1 MELNQKLIS
10 NYLLIVI
17 VLLTIIT
24 TSTIVN
30 GCKDVV
36 LDYTEDVP
44 SSSTSTCLG
53 TTPSVTFNNYQVYS
67 VFTIS
72 PTPISISTDV
82 NKKIVTFKYDTA
94 YTLNYNVGEGCT
106 ENTKIFNYASLS
118 PPVAQF
124 TVTQGKCSNSE
135 SSITI
140 TNPQSIS
147 EYELKLINSS
157 NSIIKLNS
165 TNPTTTISK
174 SGQWVLSD
182 SSLGALYEPC
192 ERVISIGQ
200 PSTGYPEFTITSPSC
215 YGNNGSIIVSSA
227 TASSFTLITLTNTLN
242 GNLITSSSVG
252 SFTSLES
259 GDYLLSLTSNA
270 CGKQI
275 IPVTLDPIMPRLA
288 FTYTDVTC
296 PSKPKI
302 KVSIDDAN
310 IPSTETFTMTIN
322 GIASIGNILSPII
335 TSENQTSLPFT
346 FSYKNCLSSFSLP
359 MNQPQMN
366 LAFSIDSQ
374 ENSLY
379 DCSLPS
385 SSSINLNYDKSSI
398 TDLTVKLVNDG
409 STLTPI
415 DSNLN
420 KYSIKTNQQL
430 SISSSC
436 YVNPLFIELPQP
448 EPIINVDGGING
460 IGCYE
465 NTTISVYNH
474 LDFSSIKLVPLDSL
488 TSSIQLNSETG
499 QFANIYRKSYNLV
512 YQYCSTSIESSKL
525 LNLASSTLTS
535 SQYILEQ
542 DSTTTNDLDCK
553 TGGVSVKATFI
564 KSDSTKLDPIY
575 SFFNPN
581 QITPIQFKINDNCI
595 IDLNFNQNI
604 TFNSNY
610 VNLNNKPIIKINNST
625 CLYSNDGSIEIDGN
639 GIDIGSVIIGDQ
651 LFRKSSNGVY
661 GGLSVGSYQVSLIYS
676 TISSNLFCGGQKYD
690 VGTLTI
696 GSIDS
701 SFNVVVN
708 SVSNANCQTNGNDGS
723 ITIENPTTFKS
734 ISIASGGGGG
744 GGGGGANVAVNGV
757 LSNLQSGLHKV
768 DFESIDSKCK
778 GSFPVFVGSA
788 GTEPTIT
795 LNLIQPSTCYS
806 DPSISSVSNVIGDGI
821 LSIGIFNSSGD
832 SMEVSK
838 VIDVNSNNLQFT
850 SQTGAIPISPG
861 NKVLIIYSGTC
872 AYRKTITI
880 PHTDPSLSYSSTF
893 DYNCINQFEN
903 GLISSSLES
912 NFNVVINSVK
922 VTTTTPTKTPTT
934 TNSINNSPFVI
945 NNLQS
950 GQYSALVK
958 WNSVC
963 QSVLPIVTKSVNPIT
978 PPSPT
983 FTITHDSSTCLSD
996 YNYHLQITNMEKYS
1010 SVSINGRIQDDSNGN
1025 FFMLPFTSGEIIY
1038 KDKSTQCIGKVNF
1051 NFDPLTIATP
1061 LSTNS
1066 NINKTFETC
1075 HGSCDGTLQISN
1087 NILNETYYHYSS
1099 ISIRE
1104 NSKRFLTPFKP
1115 SMSSG
1120 INYYGISTTNLLFN
1134 EIGKSNPFCI
1144 ISKPI
1149 SFTSF
1154 EPIIVNLNGESCLAF
1169 NNDTDLVLY
1178 TNVTNP
1184 QTNIST
1190 IVVSY
1195 KGISKNIGSIEA
1207 LVRVFDDENSDIE
1220 SLPTGLT
1227 ATYKLVNANTPTSII
1242 PSSSNSI
1249 ADYDN
1254 LSFGNYLLTAS
1265 ITNKQCKRSLVQS
1278 FKLDNTTY
1286 NAFLIKLD
1294 TTNYCEAVRIVPF
1307 NMNLL
1312 FNYYITN
1319 SSGGLVYQYLNK
1331 TGVVI
1336 SDYLDSEMQYS
1347 IKAVQININSGQYIS
1362 SCNFI
1367 VQSKICPVNNDSQI
1381 KLIVGLALGL
1391 LVAAFIIVYAIYKLR
1406 QRQIKKNNNEKL
1418 KENEHP
1424 QEDDDQEE
1432 EIDENYRHH
1441 NMMVEM

>member
-1 MELNQKLIS
+1 MKLNKIISKYFLIIII
-10 NYLLIVI
+10 LLIF
-17 VLLTIIT
+17 TSII
-24 TSTIVN
+24 N

-36 LDYTEDVP
+36 LDYTEEVP
-44 SSSTSTCLG
+44 TSSSSTCLG

-72 PTPISISTDV
+72 PTPISMATDV
-82 NKKIVTFKYDTA
+82 NKKIVTFKYDTT
-94 YTLNYNVGEGCT
+94 YTLKYKVGDGCT
-106 ENTKIFNYASLS
+106 ENTKTFNYASLS

-124 TVTQGKCSNSE
+124 NVVKGKCSFSE
-135 SSITI
+135 SSVTI
-140 TNPQSIS
+140 TNAQTIS
-147 EYELKLINSS
+147 DYELKLNSDNIN
-157 NSIIKLNS
+157 IKLNS
-165 TNPTTTISK
+165 TNPTATISK
-174 SGQWVLSD
+174 SGQWILSD
-182 SSLGALYEPC
+182 FSLGALYTEC
-192 ERVISIGQ
+192 ERVISIDQ
-200 PSTGYPEFTITSPSC
+200 PSTGYPEFTITSPIC
-215 YGNNGSIIVSSA
+215 YGNNGSIIVKSPA
-227 TASSFTLITLTNTLN
+227 TFTSITLTNTVT
-242 GNLITSSSVG
+242 GNLITASSVG

-259 GDYLLSLTSNA
+259 GKYILSLSSSA
-270 CGKQI
+270 CGKQL
-275 IPVTLDPIMPRLA
+275 IPLTLDPIMPRLK
-288 FTYTDVTC
+288 FIYTDVTC

-302 KVSIDDAN
+302 KVSIDDPN
-310 IPSTETFTMTIN
+310 IPSTETFTMAIN
-322 GIASIGNILSPII
+322 GIASSDNILSPII
-335 TSENQTSLPFT
+335 TSVNQTNLPFT

-359 MNQPQMN
+359 INQPQMN
-366 LAFSIDSQ
+366 LAFSIDGQ

-379 DCSLPS
+379 DCSS
-385 SSSINLNYDKSSI
+385 TTSINLNYDKSTI
-398 TDLTVKLVNDG
+398 TDLNVNLVNDG
-409 STLTPI
+409 SVVTST
-415 DSNLN
+415 DSTLN
-420 KYSIKTNQQL
+420 KYPIKTNQQL
-430 SISSSC
+430 SITSSC

-448 EPIINVDGGING
+448 EPIINVEGGMNG
-460 IGCYE
+460 IACYE
-465 NTTISVYNH
+465 NTTISIYNH
-474 LDFSSIKLVPLDSL
+474 LDFSSIKLVPLDSPT
-488 TSSIQLNSETG
+488 TSIPLNTETG
-499 QFANIYRKSYNLV
+499 QFTNIFRKSYNLV

-525 LNLASSTLTS
+525 LNLATSTLTS

-542 DSTTTNDLDCK
+542 VGNDLDCK

-575 SFFNPN
+575 SFINPN
-581 QITPIQFKINDNCI
+581 QLTPIQFKINDNCI
-595 IDLNFNQNI
+595 INLNFNQNI
-604 TFNSNY
+604 SSNSNY
-610 VNLNNKPIIKINNST
+610 LNLNNKPIIKINNST

-661 GGLSVGSYQVSLIYS
+661 GGLNVGSYQVSLIYS
-676 TISSNLFCGGQKYD
+676 TIISNGFCGGQKYD
-690 VGTLTI
+690 VGTVTI

-701 SFNVVVN
+701 TFNVVVN
-708 SVSNANCQTNGNDGS
+708 SVSSANCQTNGNDGS

-734 ISIASGGGGG
+734 ISIGGT
-744 GGGGGANVAVNGV
+744 NVAVNGV
-757 LSNLQSGLHKV
+757 LSNLQSGLHLV
-768 DFESIDSKCK
+768 DFESNDSKCK

-806 DPSISSVSNVIGDGI
+806 DPSISSVSNVVGDGI

-832 SMEVSK
+832 SVDVSK

-850 SQTGAIPISPG
+850 SQSVIPISPG

-880 PHTDPSLSYSSTF
+880 PYTDPSLSYTPTF
-893 DYNCINQFEN
+893 DYSCINPFEN
-903 GLISSSLES
+903 GLISSPLES

-922 VTTTTPTKTPTT
+922 VTTSVSST
-934 TNSINNSPFVI
+934 SIGTITNSPFTI
-945 NNLQS
+945 HNLQS

-963 QSVLPIVTKSVNPIT
+963 QSVIPIVTKSVQPIT
-978 PPSPT
+978 PPT
-983 FTITHDSSTCLSD
+983 FTITHDPSTCLSD
-996 YNYHLQITNMEKYS
+996 YNYHLQITNMDKYS
-1010 SVSINGRIQDDSNGN
+1010 SVSINDRIQDDSNGN
-1025 FFMLPFTSGEIIY
+1025 FFMLPTTNGEIIY
-1038 KDKSTQCIGKVNF
+1038 KDKITQCVGKTNF
-1051 NFDPLTIATP
+1051 QFDPFTVIMNQNDSSL
-1061 LSTNS
+1061 TNS
-1066 NINKTFETC
+1066 NSINKTFETC
-1075 HGSCDGTLQISN
+1075 HGSCDGTLQINN
-1087 NILNETYYHYSS
+1087 NILNETYYYYSS

-1104 NSKRFLTPFKP
+1104 NSKRFLTPFKA

-1134 EIGKSNPFCI
+1134 EIGKLNPFCI

-1154 EPIIVNLNGESCLAF
+1154 EPMIVDLDGDACLAF
-1169 NNDTDLVLY
+1169 NNDTDMVLY
-1178 TNVTNP
+1178 SNVTNP
-1184 QTNIST
+1184 STNTSS

-1195 KGISKNIGSIEA
+1195 KSNSNSKNTGSIEA
-1207 LVRVFDDENSDIE
+1207 VVRVLNDENSDVE
-1220 SLPTGLT
+1220 SLPTTLS
-1227 ATYKLVNANTPTSII
+1227 AKYKLVNTNAPTVII
-1242 PSSSNSI
+1242 QSTSESVG
-1249 ADYDN
+1249 DYGN
-1254 LSFGNYLLTAS
+1254 LAFGNYLLTAS

-1278 FKLDNTTY
+1278 FKLDNSTN

-1336 SDYLDSEMQYS
+1336 SDYLDSEIQYT
-1347 IKAVQININSGQYIS
+1347 IKAVQINSGGGSGAQYKS
-1362 SCNFI
+1362 SCVMI
-1367 VQSKICPVNNDSQI
+1367 IQSKVCPVNNDSQI

-1391 LVAAFIIVYAIYKLR
+1391 LVAAFIIVYGIYKLR
-1406 QRQIKKNNNEKL
+1406 QRQIKKKNNDKL